1 MSPRIKKILIIIAAV
16 LVVVFVVLII
26 YNLFFKKQPVTPPS
40 SPGEIPPITEIAP
53 ETKERLVALTEE
65 TVLGA
70 GLNTY
75 GKINYVAW
83 DGAINQMDQDGQS
96 KTKLGT
102 VASEKISRVEF
113 SPDGKKIS
121 LRQTLPSGQNRYLI
135 FDLETKTIK
144 ALPPNMEASA
154 FEPHGSKM
162 VLVLLDKGLPAGR
175 QGLRQ
180 LVITDDQAKTTIIA
194 STKIPDVMLD
204 WPTSNLIA
212 LTTRPSG
219 LAYGLLYLAD
229 IKTKKINRIIANTYG
244 LTALFSPVGDKVL
257 VSKTDENGLGLELK
271 VLDLIKKTEKTVD
284 LFSLPEKCAW
294 AQDNRS
300 LFCSRFETNNEFVMP
315 DDYYKGK
322 LRPGTETIVKINTET
337 GEQKEIIKIPT
348 DATTMFLSTDESN
361 LFFINKIDGRL
372 YRLTLN

>member
-1 MSPRIKKILIIIAAV
+1 MSPRIKKILIITAV
-16 LVVVFVVLII
+16 ILVVIFLVLII
-26 YNLFFKKQPVTPPS
+26 YNLFFKKPATISPPTTT
-40 SPGEIPPITEIAP
+40 EIPPITEIAP
-53 ETKERLVALTEE
+53 ETKERLIALTEE
-65 TVLGA
+65 SVLGA
-70 GLNTY
+70 GLNPD

-83 DGAINQMDQDGQS
+83 DGAINQIDSDGQN

-113 SPDGKKIS
+113 SGDGKKIS

-135 FDLETKTIK
+135 FDLENKTIK
-144 ALPPNMEASA
+144 ALPQNMEASA
-154 FEPHGSKM
+154 FEPHGSKIAM
-162 VLVLLDKGLPAGR
+162 ALLDK
-175 QGLRQ
+175 GLRQ
-180 LVITDDQAKTTIIA
+180 LVIADDQAKTTTIA
-194 STKIPDVMLD
+194 STKIPDLMLA
-204 WPTSNLIA
+204 WPTSNTIA

-219 LAYGLLYLAD
+219 LAYGLLYLTD
-229 IKTKKINRIIANTYG
+229 VKTKKINRVIGNTYG
-244 LTALFSPVGDKVL
+244 LTVLFSPAGDKIL
-257 VSKTDENGLGLELK
+257 VSKTDENGLNLEIK
-271 VLDLIKKTEKTVD
+271 VVDLIKKTEKTVA

-315 DDYYKGK
+315 DDYYKGR

-348 DATTMFLSTDESN
+348 DAAAMFLSADETY

-372 YRLTLN
+372 YRLTI

>member
-1 MSPRIKKILIIIAAV
+1 MSSRIKKILIITAV
-16 LVVVFVVLII
+16 ILVVIFVVLII
-26 YNLFFKKQPVTPPS
+26 YNLFFKKQPLTPPS

-53 ETKERLVALTEE
+53 ETKERLIALTEE

-70 GLNTY
+70 GLSPD
-75 GKINYVAW
+75 GKINYLAW
-83 DGAINQMDQDGQS
+83 DGAINQIDPDGQS
-96 KTKLGT
+96 NTKLGT

-113 SPDGKKIS
+113 SGDGKKIS

-135 FDLETKTIK
+135 FDLEAKTIK
-144 ALPPNMEASA
+144 ALPQNMEASA
-154 FEPHGSKM
+154 FEPKGSKIAM
-162 VLVLLDKGLPAGR
+162 VLLDKGL
-175 QGLRQ
+175 RQ
-180 LVITDDQAKTTIIA
+180 LVIVDDQAKTTAIA

-229 IKTKKINRIIANTYG
+229 IKTKKINHIIGNTYG

-257 VSKTDENGLGLELK
+257 VSKTDDNGLNLK
-271 VLDLIKKTEKTVD
+271 LDVLDLIKKTEKKMD
-284 LFSLPEKCAW
+284 LFTLPEKCVW

-322 LRPGTETIVKINTET
+322 LRPGSETIVKINIET

-348 DATTMFLSTDESN
+348 DATAMFLSTNETY

-372 YRLTLN
+372 YRLTL